1 MSDGAIVAK
10 RSGETRSD
18 GASCIF
24 ATREGAVPRG
34 TAKRLAE
41 ISYGV
46 PAESIFGGV

>member
-24 ATREGAVPRG
+24 ATLAGETRFVRSEA
-34 TAKRLAE
+34 TEKR
-41 ISYGV
+41 V
-46 PAESIFGGV
+46 